1 MSGSLLSENAPGKQ
15 VVEDF
20 FPSYAKILIA
30 GNAFLYFCNIF
41 RLPSQMHFYFLFSNA
56 VTQFLEVIKPILS
69 RTCFLAYAPELSYS
83 RKNPNTGCWGH
94 TFLKKIPRI
103 FRFLTLPLE
112 IPGKMKLYPW
122 KFHQIVSHPLEFP
135 RPKTK
140 THGYSTLFFSWSCP
154 EIPLLFLLTPGVP
167 RFYFFNPHG
176 NSMSSTP
183 HPPPPLFVFFWNS
196 PWSSNSFINTNL

>member
-83 RKNPNTGCWGH
+83 RKNPNTGC
-94 TFLKKIPRI
+94 
-103 FRFLTLPLE
+103 
-112 IPGKMKLYPW
+112 
-122 KFHQIVSHPLEFP
+122 
-135 RPKTK
+135 
-140 THGYSTLFFSWSCP
+140 
-154 EIPLLFLLTPGVP
+154 
-167 RFYFFNPHG
+167 
-176 NSMSSTP
+176 
-183 HPPPPLFVFFWNS
+183 
-196 PWSSNSFINTNL
+196 